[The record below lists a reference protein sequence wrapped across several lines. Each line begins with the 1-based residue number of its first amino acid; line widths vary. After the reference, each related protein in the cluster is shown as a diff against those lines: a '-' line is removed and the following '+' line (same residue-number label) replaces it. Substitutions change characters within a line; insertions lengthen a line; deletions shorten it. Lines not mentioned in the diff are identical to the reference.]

1 MMIPSSQLLEELD
14 EREDGDT
21 REVWWA
27 EIRQEVR
34 SHARALACNI
44 IIGYEARRYP
54 TLRGGTEVHTVKKL
68 FRPPSRFIMSS
79 T

>member
-1 MMIPSSQLLEELD
+1 MLEELD

-21 REVWWA
+21 REAWWA

-44 IIGYEARRYP
+44 ILLDGSDLGLEIGVSVGVP
-54 TLRGGTEVHTVKKL
+54 KRGEKL
-68 FRPPSRFIMSS
+68 
-79 T
+79 